1 VFPLAINTYEG
12 LARVRGLIYL
22 QVSISGQALIFVT
35 RARRVSWLEMPHPL
49 VLCSFLLAQM
59 GATFIAVYG
68 TCLLKVQF
76 FFFNFFCFSPFVT
89 GFNGYPGYTP
99 VRIPLFD
106 WTLGLTVHY

>member
-76 FFFNFFCFSPFVT
+76 FFLIFFVSPRLSQDSTDTPDILQCAFLCLT
-89 GFNGYPGYTP
+89 GHW
-99 VRIPLFD
+99 D
-106 WTLGLTVHY
+106 